1 MISNKIIA
9 KEFFME
15 LVYLWVENYK
25 NIQKQG
31 FNFSPRFRCEYDE
44 EKNELEIVDKEETGE
59 FYPKNFFGDNIN
71 VTAIVGENG
80 AGKSSILE
88 LLPYGEKI
96 KNQNRKVIILFKKDN
111 KYILLNEYIKDI
123 NINIKKNIEEYKNK
137 DDFSKKYEIKRISFD
152 TDFTRENFTDKD
164 LLSFFR
170 NITKYGFDFKED
182 LLNDN
187 NKNFSI
193 LRYKILV
200 NQLIYGQINKLKD
213 FDIFIPKYIK
223 ASKNNVDN
231 ILETEL
237 KKIKNIENGL
247 IEKIK
252 KSENIYIHFLIY
264 VLVRYELIDE
274 IKQNNIEVKELENI
288 INISSSK
295 YPNYEY
301 IKKNLLK
308 IKNILDALKFNEKI
322 YLNELTNA
330 LELILEEIIQELI
343 SIDFYDEN
351 DICFSD
357 LSYGERGFYIHF
369 LFLLYLDENH
379 SKSNEKENTFF
390 LIDEP
395 DTTFHPNWQKKYI
408 NQLLTIYKNY
418 KKNIHL
424 IITSH
429 SPFILSDLP
438 KENII
443 FLEKGKQVYPFED
456 GKQTFGANIHTLL
469 SHGFF
474 MKDGLMGEFA
484 KDKIQSIIKYH
495 EELLKKEL
503 TKEENKNQ
511 RENEKK
517 IYEKEHK
524 TKFWQIQLIIGD
536 DYLKQVIKNH
546 LVEIEKIVL
555 GNGEAKQE
563 EIKRLEAQI
572 EQLRK

>member
-1 MISNKIIA
+1 
-9 KEFFME
+9 ME
-15 LVYLWVENYK
+15 LVYLWVEKYK
-25 NIQKQG
+25 NIRNQG
-31 FNFSPRFRCEYDE
+31 FNFSPRFECKYDE
-44 EKNELEIVDKEETGE
+44 NSKELTINENKEYVSI
-59 FYPKNFFGDNIN
+59 FPDNIN

-80 AGKSSILE
+80 SGKSSILE
-88 LLPYGEKI
+88 LLPYGGKMLEANK
-96 KNQNRKVIILFKKDN
+96 LTFLFFKKDD
-111 KYILLNEYIKDI
+111 KYILLKPSAKEIKI
-123 NINIKKNIEEYKNK
+123 NK
-137 DDFSKKYEIKRISFD
+137 DFGGKIKEEDIEKFDFSNNNTIKRISFD

-164 LLSFFR
+164 LISFIR
-170 NITKYGFDFKED
+170 NITKYGKDFKED
-182 LLNDN
+182 YLDDN

-193 LRYKILV
+193 LRYKILI

-213 FDIFIPKYIK
+213 FDVFIPKYIK
-223 ASKNNVDN
+223 VSKNNAGN

-237 KKIKNIENGL
+237 KKIKNIENDF

-252 KSENIYIHFLIY
+252 KSEDIYIYFLIY
-264 VLVRYELIDE
+264 VLIRYKLIDK
-274 IKQNNIEVKELENI
+274 IKQNNIEVEELENI

-295 YPNYEY
+295 HSDYEK
-301 IKKNLLK
+301 IKNNLLK
-308 IKNILDALKFNEKI
+308 IKSILNSLKYNKKI
-322 YLNELTNA
+322 YLDECDNDMK
-330 LELILEEIIQELI
+330 LIFWETIQELI

-369 LFLLYLDENH
+369 LFLLFLDENH
-379 SKSNEKENTFF
+379 SESNEKENTFF

-408 NQLLTIYKNY
+408 NQLLSIYKNY

-456 GKQTFGANIHTLL
+456 NQQTFGANIHTLL

-484 KDKIQSIIKYH
+484 KEKIDLAIKYLNQKILTKDELNYCENIISIIGEPIIKR
-495 EELLKKEL
+495 ELQRMIDSKRLSEIDLIKKQIAELQQELDKKE
-503 TKEENKNQ
+503 NK
-511 RENEKK
+511 K
-517 IYEKEHK
+517 
-524 TKFWQIQLIIGD
+524 
-536 DYLKQVIKNH
+536 
-546 LVEIEKIVL
+546 
-555 GNGEAKQE
+555 
-563 EIKRLEAQI
+563 
-572 EQLRK
+572 

>member
-1 MISNKIIA
+1 M
-9 KEFFME
+9 
-15 LVYLWVENYK
+15 VYLWVEGYK
-25 NIQKQG
+25 NIEKQG
-31 FNFSPRFRCEYDE
+31 FNFSPRFMCEYDE
-44 EKNELEIVDKEETGE
+44 DTKELNIVYKDETGE

-88 LLPYGEKI
+88 LLPYGEKS

-123 NINIKKNIEEYKNK
+123 NINIKKNIEEYKNI

-164 LLSFFR
+164 LISFIR

-182 LLNDN
+182 FLNDN

-223 ASKNNVDN
+223 ASKNNAGNV
-231 ILETEL
+231 LETEL
-237 KKIKNIENGL
+237 KKIKNIEDGF

-252 KSENIYIHFLIY
+252 KSEDIYIHFLIY
-264 VLVRYELIDE
+264 VLVRYKLIDE
-274 IKQNNIEVKELENI
+274 MKQNNIEIEELENI
-288 INISSSK
+288 INKSSVK
-295 YPNYEY
+295 YM
-301 IKKNLLK
+301 KKNLLK
-308 IKNILDALKFNEKI
+308 IKNILNSLKFNEKI
-322 YLNELTNA
+322 YLNELNNS
-330 LELILEEIIQELI
+330 LELILGETIQELI
-343 SIDFYDEN
+343 SIDFYNEK

-357 LSYGERGFYIHF
+357 LSYGKREFYIHF

-408 NQLLTIYKNY
+408 NQLLSIYKNY
-418 KKNIHL
+418 KKNIHF
-424 IITSH
+424 IVTSH

-438 KENII
+438 K
-443 FLEKGKQVYPFED
+443 
-456 GKQTFGANIHTLL
+456 
-469 SHGFF
+469 
-474 MKDGLMGEFA
+474 
-484 KDKIQSIIKYH
+484 
-495 EELLKKEL
+495 
-503 TKEENKNQ
+503 
-511 RENEKK
+511 
-517 IYEKEHK
+517 
-524 TKFWQIQLIIGD
+524 
-536 DYLKQVIKNH
+536 
-546 LVEIEKIVL
+546 
-555 GNGEAKQE
+555 
-563 EIKRLEAQI
+563 
-572 EQLRK
+572 